1 MRTWRVVK
9 QRFIKSAFS
18 GEGARLAG
26 GRWNPKGL
34 PVVYTASSL
43 ALAALETLVH
53 ADEDLLPT
61 DLVYFAVDLPDA
73 LSIELVTLDDL
84 PSDWRGYPPPESLQE
99 IGATWFAKQ
108 TSAVLAVPSAVIP
121 EENNILLNPLHPDFA
136 KLRWGSPHPFQ
147 WDPRLRRER

>member
-1 MRTWRVVK
+1 MRTWRVVTEH
-9 QRFIKSAFS
+9 FINSAFT

-43 ALAALETLVH
+43 ALAALEVLVH

-61 DLVYFAVDLPDA
+61 DLVYFAVNLPDA
-73 LSIELVTLDDL
+73 LSIEQVALNDL
-84 PSDWRGYPPPESLQE
+84 PADWRAYPPPESLQDF
-99 IGATWFAKQ
+99 GAAWFTRHA
-108 TSAVLAVPSAVIP
+108 SAVLTVASAVIP

-136 KLRWGSPHPFQ
+136 KISWTSPKPFQ
-147 WDPRLRRER
+147 WDPRLRRGR